1 MEAKAAAAGVSGAE
15 QVEEAAVE
23 PFSGTAD
30 TGGGGLQGHTRRE
43 WRIVFGP
50 MAKRATGPDATT
62 SEGGG
67 EAVLRLELPPGIDAP
82 EDVAVELEDG
92 TLVVRLGGLAVEQS
106 ASVREV
112 AEESGVVDVE
122 QAAPVPVE
130 LLTQLAA
137 AVEAQ
142 RGILREIGAA
152 AGLSQRERVTLPTA
166 TGTLEYTLPFE
177 PEETYSPGAVSAILS
192 PSGKS
197 HRSIAQDRRRAH
209 ELLGV
214 KIGNQYRYPKF
225 QIDQTRQQIRPIVA
239 YANRQLECDEDPWGT
254 LDWWYSPDQGLD
266 DRRPIDMVESGEL
279 TEDLVDLAI
288 QLGQQGMD

>member
-1 MEAKAAAAGVSGAE
+1 M
-15 QVEEAAVE
+15 VE
-23 PFSGTAD
+23 PFSGMAD
-30 TGGGGLQGHTRRE
+30 TGRGGLPRHTHRQ

-50 MAKRATGPDATT
+50 MSKLTTGPDAET
-62 SEGGG
+62 SE

-82 EDVAVELEDG
+82 GDVAVELEDG
-92 TLVVRLGGLAVEQS
+92 TLVVRLGGLAVEQP

-112 AEESGVVDVE
+112 AEESGAVDVE

-137 AVEAQ
+137 VVEVQ

-192 PSGKS
+192 PSGKP

-225 QIDQTRQQIRPIVA
+225 QIDPMRQQIRPVVA
-239 YANRQLECDEDPWGT
+239 YANRQLECGADPWGT
-254 LDWWYSPDQGLD
+254 LDWWYSPDESLA

>member
-1 MEAKAAAAGVSGAE
+1 M
-15 QVEEAAVE
+15 VE
-23 PFSGTAD
+23 PSSGTAD
-30 TGGGGLQGHTRRE
+30 TGGSGLQGHTRLQ

-50 MAKRATGPDATT
+50 VAKLTTEPEAETAAAET

-67 EAVLRLELPPGIDAP
+67 EAVLRLELPPGIAAP
-82 EDVAVELEDG
+82 GDVAVEVEDG
-92 TLVVRLGGLAVEQS
+92 ALVVRLRGLAVDQP

-112 AEESGVVDVE
+112 AEESAAADVE

-142 RGILREIGAA
+142 QNILREIGAA

-177 PEETYSPGAVSAILS
+177 PEEAYSPGAVSAILS
-192 PSGKS
+192 PSGKP
-197 HRSIAQDRRRAH
+197 HRSIARDRRRAH

-225 QIDQTRQQIRPIVA
+225 QIDQTRQQIRPVVA

-254 LDWWYSPDQGLD
+254 LAWWYSPDEGLQ